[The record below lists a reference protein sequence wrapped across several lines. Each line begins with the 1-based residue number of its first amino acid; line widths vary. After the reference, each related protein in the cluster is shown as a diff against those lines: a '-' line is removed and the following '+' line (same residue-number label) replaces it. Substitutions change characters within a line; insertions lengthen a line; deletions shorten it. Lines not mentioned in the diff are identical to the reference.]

1 MPVEIVAEESLAT
14 LLDADL
20 PMHRVGRLRSRG
32 RWRDITA
39 DAVLDAFEAAG
50 PRALVL
56 ARPAAADAGAV
67 AVPSLARTT
76 GREVVRLPGDRVSAA
91 WTVAIG
97 ARVAHD
103 DRAGL
108 VRALQVLAGI
118 GGGPPTHLRDGSL
131 NPTLLVRWSRRAW
144 RPCGRCT
151 GGGLPGCSCGRCGT
165 LLGAVAGAAA

>member
-14 LLDADL
+14 LFGADL
-20 PMHRVGRLRSRG
+20 PVHRVGRVRSRG

-39 DAVLDAFEAAG
+39 DAVLDALEAAG
-50 PRALVL
+50 PLALVL
-56 ARPAAADAGAV
+56 ARTGAADAGAV

-76 GREVVRLPGDRVSAA
+76 GREVVRLPGDRVGAA

-97 ARVAHD
+97 ARVSND

-118 GGGPPTHLRDGSL
+118 GGGASPHLRDGLL
-131 NPTLLVRWSRRAW
+131 NPVMLVRWARRAW
-144 RPCGRCT
+144 RPCARCP
-151 GGGLPGCSCGRCGT
+151 GGGLPGCCCGRCGARV
-165 LLGAVAGAAA
+165 GAVVGAAA